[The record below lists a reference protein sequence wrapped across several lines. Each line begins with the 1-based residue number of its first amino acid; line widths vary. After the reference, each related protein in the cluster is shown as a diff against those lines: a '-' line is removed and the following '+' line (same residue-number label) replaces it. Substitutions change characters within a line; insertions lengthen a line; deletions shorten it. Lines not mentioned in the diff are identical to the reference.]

1 MAKLPA
7 YSGEEFW
14 KVWNPDLIPDENERT
29 PSSIKLPDDN
39 YNKISA
45 SFDETAWAID
55 SNSTV
60 SEGSVGNIIDGKT
73 DTKQLTIAGG
83 GSYVVFAESGQSR
96 PVYKPSLWVCFD
108 MRKVYTVDHIYIKPR
123 YFTSSAHVNF
133 YEFQVEVKLN
143 PDDEWFDLG
152 NYHIA
157 DWGGKTPTAAQL
169 AWYDFD
175 VPEDKIVSA
184 RYVRLTFIKGQKT
197 SGKTNWDYTQS
208 GGVSVD
214 EFKLGGTIFLGGEDS
229 GEESGEDTDFPEW
242 N

>member
-1 MAKLPA
+1 M
-7 YSGEEFW
+7 
-14 KVWNPDLIPDENERT
+14 
-29 PSSIKLPDDN
+29 
-39 YNKISA
+39 
-45 SFDETAWAID
+45 
-55 SNSTV
+55 
-60 SEGSVGNIIDGKT
+60 
-73 DTKQLTIAGG
+73 
-83 GSYVVFAESGQSR
+83 
-96 PVYKPSLWVCFD
+96 
-108 MRKVYTVDHIYIKPR
+108 
-123 YFTSSAHVNF
+123 
-133 YEFQVEVKLN
+133 
-143 PDDEWFDLG
+143 
-152 NYHIA
+152 
-157 DWGGKTPTAAQL
+157 